1 MEVGCKIPPL
11 SERGA
16 RALEIRDKLV
26 RLSQLG
32 IGGRVLE
39 MYSADLDDLELI
51 AVIEDTL
58 KERMQE
64 VPDEGS

>member
-1 MEVGCKIPPL
+1 
-11 SERGA
+11 
-16 RALEIRDKLV
+16 LEIRDKLV